1 MDYALAIN
9 YLMSR
14 PGDGALIGEF
24 LKQLREGPLSEFYAA
39 RRRD

>member
-1 MDYALAIN
+1 MDYFLTIEH
-9 YLMSR
+9 LMSR

-39 RRRD
+39 YRRD